1 MIKIAIDGLSGS
13 GKGELSKGLAKKLN
27 LKHLDT
33 GAIFRGIAC
42 AFTKLGFSELSEQ
55 IVVENI
61 NKFKVEVVFDGNT
74 QNTLLNGENI
84 NHLLRAEETSKLA
97 SKVSIYAPVREKYL
111 DIVREFANNYDC
123 VIDGR
128 DITSIVLPD
137 ADLKIYLTA
146 SEEVRAKRRYE
157 ENVSKNIVC
166 TYEEVLENLQERD
179 YRDTHRDIAPLIL
192 VDDAFKVDNSNMTI
206 EETIEHCYKLAL
218 QKLAGKQN

>member
-42 AFTKLGFSELSEQ
+42 AFTKLGFSELSEK
-55 IVVENI
+55 IVDENI
-61 NKFKVEVVFDGNT
+61 NKFKVEVVFDENT

-97 SKVSIYAPVREKYL
+97 SKVSVYAPVREKYL
-111 DIVREFANNYDC
+111 EIVREFANNYDC

-128 DITSIVLPD
+128 DITSIVLPN
-137 ADLKIYLTA
+137 ADLKIYLIA

-157 ENVSKNIVC
+157 ENVSKNIAC

-192 VDDAFKVDNSNMTI
+192 VEDAFKVDNSNMTI

-218 QKLAGKQN
+218 QKLADKQN